1 MPAFVK
7 SFTAEERAWFGITD
21 ALVAGTVPEGMDC
34 RGRTVNMI
42 CAEAEIMLQPSLTA
56 SSMLGPPVRCPP
68 SHYRHVAPCDSK
80 KMMKRDRERASVERC
95 P

>member
-21 ALVAGTVPEGMDC
+21 ALVAGAVPEGMDC

-42 CAEAEIMLQPSLTA
+42 CAE
-56 SSMLGPPVRCPP
+56 
-68 SHYRHVAPCDSK
+68 
-80 KMMKRDRERASVERC
+80 
-95 P
+95 